1 MVSCNEA
8 VTSFSGQFMIG
19 LISFMC
25 RPMVMTKSVAMEDL
39 MYGVKSSSK
48 FIEKMIGMLEYLGDT
63 LRQYKS
69 FKYFIKI
76 KSDTI
81 NEKKS
86 NKDTINS
93 LQIIANKDS
102 SKSITLSPKRQ
113 VMPGNLISSVTLSPK
128 RQVMPGNLISSI
140 THEFILD
147 NGHLIRIVG
156 ANGVG
161 KTTLFLKFL
170 GVNYQGATS
179 RGIMNAFNPENK
191 NLLPLAYRK
200 SIAFVQQNIPLS
212 YDSVGE
218 YICAVSRST
227 KNPRKI
233 LKKTLNHFEIENN
246 TKNSILEFIDLI
258 GMDKSIRELSGG
270 QSKFIQILAA
280 VIKLYV
286 QNGRILILD
295 EPSNNLDTDKID
307 KIIKLFTACI
317 SNNITIIMITHD
329 NRMISGFDYYE
340 IEI

>member
-102 SKSITLSPKRQ
+102 SKSI
-113 VMPGNLISSVTLSPK
+113 TLSPK